1 MLDKQKSSYS
11 IDGIHTGDLAKV
23 GYPRIDITL
32 NASEEQRNS
41 MASRMNLEEGKGV
54 VLYAPTWRGENKES
68 NSFDIDKLIYD
79 LNELSKIDA
88 NILFRGHSI
97 TKSLLKDVV
106 FPKMLSFH
114 LVIFQQII

>member
-1 MLDKQKSSYS
+1 
-11 IDGIHTGDLAKV
+11 
-23 GYPRIDITL
+23 
-32 NASEEQRNS
+32 
-41 MASRMNLEEGKGV
+41 MNLEEGKGV

-106 FPKMLSFH
+106 FPKNVIIPPSDISTNH
-114 LVIFQQII
+114 LMSIVDVLIS